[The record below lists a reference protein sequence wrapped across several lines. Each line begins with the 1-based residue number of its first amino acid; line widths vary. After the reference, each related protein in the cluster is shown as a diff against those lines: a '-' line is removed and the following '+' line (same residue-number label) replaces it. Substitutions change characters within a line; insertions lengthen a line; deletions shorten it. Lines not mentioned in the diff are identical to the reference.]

1 MNRAAVTLSAA
12 CLVLASTTAGCTSG
26 AATADRPGPA
36 TQPAGPAPALRLAAY
51 DSCDELLRGLRT
63 ATQEAVTPWGLT
75 GSMRMFNGDP
85 LAKGGMP
92 EAAAVQADTAGA
104 AERGAGADQAY
115 SGTNTHEAGV
125 DEPDLVKTDGKR
137 IVTITHGGTLTV
149 VDAAS
154 RKIAGTLT
162 LSGAKD
168 RHRAMAASE
177 LLLSG
182 DRALVLG
189 YDYSDLRLAGAL
201 LTLVDLA
208 GAPKVVGSYRIDGAL
223 VDARQVGSVA
233 RVVIRSGPQFDFP
246 DYAAYAGDDAR
257 LVTNRSVV
265 ASAPISAWLPRWDSV
280 DASGKRTEGRVD
292 CGAVS
297 LPDTY
302 SGTSMLTI
310 ATFDLAAAALGT
322 GDPISVAA
330 DGGFVYANGPSL
342 YIANDQRW
350 RTVSPIAGRAG
361 GAAVPQRTQ
370 LFKFAIA
377 GTARPQYVAAGE
389 VPGWLL
395 NQYSLSEWDGR
406 LRVATTGND
415 ASAVYVLEQRGG
427 ALGEAGRIGGLGK
440 GERIYS
446 VRFTGT
452 VGYVVTF
459 RQTDPLYT
467 LDLSDP
473 ARPRAVGELKITGYS
488 AYLHPAGDG
497 RLIGVG
503 QEANDK
509 GRVQGLQ
516 VSLFDVRDM
525 AAPARLAQF
534 HIPGA
539 SSPAE
544 FDPHAFLYWPASGRL
559 VVPTYAGGQPKVLVL
574 TVADRSLTQAG
585 AVTHP
590 IRQSAIQRSLV
601 IGGTL
606 WTLSD
611 QGLQAN
617 DLATLAEQ
625 AWITLA

>member
-12 CLVLASTTAGCTSG
+12 CLVLAGCTPG
-26 AATADRPGPA
+26 PATAEKAGPA
-36 TQPAGPAPALRLAAY
+36 TQPAGPAPALRLVAY
-51 DSCDELLRGLRT
+51 DSCDDLLRGLRT
-63 ATQEAVTPWGLT
+63 ATQEAVTPWGLP
-75 GSMRMFNGDP
+75 GGVRLFSGGP
-85 LAKGGMP
+85 LTRAGGP
-92 EAAAVQADTAGA
+92 EAAAAQADTAGA
-104 AERGAGADQAY
+104 AERQAGADQAY

-125 DEPDLVKTDGKR
+125 DEPDMVKTDGRR
-137 IVTITHGGTLTV
+137 IVTITRGGTLTV

-154 RKIAGTLT
+154 RKVAGTLA
-162 LSGAKD
+162 LSGTEEQRKA
-168 RHRAMAASE
+168 AASE

-189 YDYSDLRLAGAL
+189 YDYSDPRLAGAL

-208 GAPKVVGSYRIDGAL
+208 GAPKVVGSYRIDGTL

-233 RVVIRSGPQFDFP
+233 RVVIRSSPQFDFP
-246 DYAAYAGDDAR
+246 DFANIVDGDGDEDGRLAA
-257 LVTNRSVV
+257 NRSVV
-265 ASAPISAWLPRWDSV
+265 AAAPISAWLPRWATV

-322 GDPISVAA
+322 GDPVSVAA

-342 YIANDQRW
+342 YIANDERW
-350 RTVSPIAGRAG
+350 RTVSPMMAVRAG
-361 GAAVPQRTQ
+361 GTPVAQRTQ
-370 LFKFAIA
+370 LFKFAIGGA
-377 GTARPQYVAAGE
+377 ARPRYVAAGE

-415 ASAVYVLEQRGG
+415 ASTVYVLEQRGG
-427 ALGEAGRIGGLGK
+427 ALAEAGRVGGLGK

-446 VRFTGT
+446 VRFIGT
-452 VGYVVTF
+452 AGYVVTF

-488 AYLHPAGDG
+488 AYLHPAGGG

-503 QEANDK
+503 QEANEK

-516 VSLFDVRDM
+516 VSLFDVHDM

-534 HIPGA
+534 QVPGA

-544 FDPHAFLYWPASGRL
+544 FDPHAFLYWPASGLL
-559 VVPTYAGGQPKVLVL
+559 VVPTYAGGGPKALVL
-574 TVADRSLTQAG
+574 TVADRSLAQAG
-585 AVTHP
+585 AITHP
-590 IRQSAIQRSLV
+590 VQQSGIQRSLV

-617 DLATLAEQ
+617 DLATLAQQ
-625 AWITLA
+625 AWIAFS